1 MYSKEHINYL
11 KKEKRK
17 KVLVHI
23 TQITI
28 LIVFL
33 LIWEYLSQKEL
44 INPFIYSSPSKV
56 IKTIISLYKSN
67 NLFNHIFITIYETF
81 ISFMLATL
89 IGTLVAIILWF
100 NKFLYKVFDPY
111 LTIIN
116 SMPKVALGP
125 IIIILCGANMK
136 SIIIMALLISVIIT
150 ISNVYNGFSNTDKN
164 KIKLL
169 KSLGAT
175 KFQILKIL
183 VIPSNYSVI
192 INNLKI
198 NVSMSLIGV
207 IMGEFL
213 VSKKGIGYLINYG
226 SQVFNLNLVIS
237 GIIILLLVSYIMYL
251 IVAYIEK
258 ILIKE
263 YYD

>member
-111 LTIIN
+111 LTVIN
-116 SMPKVALGP
+116 SLPKVALGP
-125 IIIILCGANMK
+125 IIIIIFGANIN
-136 SIIIMALLISVIIT
+136 SIIIMALLISLIIT
-150 ISNVYNGFSNTDKN
+150 ISNVYSGFINTDKN

-169 KSLGAT
+169 NSFNAT
-175 KFQILKIL
+175 KWQILKYL
-183 VIPSNYSVI
+183 VIPSNYHII
-192 INNLKI
+192 INSLKI
-198 NVSMSLIGV
+198 NVGMSLVGV

-213 VSKKGIGYLINYG
+213 VSKSGIGYLINYG
-226 SQVFNLNLVIS
+226 SEVFNLDLVFA
-237 GIIILLLVSYIMYL
+237 GIIILLIVSYLMYL
-251 IVAYIEK
+251 VVLYIEK
-258 ILIKE
+258 VLIKNN
-263 YYD
+263 

>member
-28 LIVFL
+28 LIVVL

-125 IIIILCGANMK
+125 IIIILAGANQK
-136 SIIIMALLISVIIT
+136 SIIIMALLISTIIT
-150 ISNVYNGFSNTDKN
+150 IINMYQSFILTDEN

-169 KSLGAT
+169 KSFKAT
-175 KFQILKIL
+175 KWQIYKYLI
-183 VIPSNYSVI
+183 IPHSFSNI
-192 INNLKI
+192 ISTIKI
-198 NVSMSLIGV
+198 NISMSLVGLLPPV
-207 IMGEFL
+207 GENF
-213 VSKKGIGYLINYG
+213 
-226 SQVFNLNLVIS
+226 
-237 GIIILLLVSYIMYL
+237 
-251 IVAYIEK
+251 IV
-258 ILIKE
+258 
-263 YYD
+263 